1 MSLRFVDASRQR
13 PRRALTMIEITLA
26 VGLLAAAILP
36 VLTLTMRST
45 QQTYA
50 MEQHIMASQFAA
62 GILDRYL
69 AMPFKVCADAIRSES
84 YPQKVCETETF
95 KDAIETGES
104 FSEALQHTFRDF
116 EYEVT
121 VSEPSSAGE
130 RGEMFKITVTVS
142 WPGNPGAP
150 PARQFSLNA
159 VKFNENP

>member
-1 MSLRFVDASRQR
+1 MV
-13 PRRALTMIEITLA
+13 EITLA

-50 MEQHIMASQFAA
+50 MEQHVMASQFAA

-69 AMPFKVCADAIRSES
+69 AMPFKVCADAIRGES
-84 YPQKVCETETF
+84 FPKKILDTETF
-95 KDAIETGES
+95 SDAVSAGEG
-104 FSEALQHTFRDF
+104 FSETLQRTFRDF

-121 VSEPSSAGE
+121 VSEPSVAGE
-130 RGEMFKITVTVS
+130 KGEMFKITVTVS

-150 PARQFSLNA
+150 PTRQFSLNA

>member
-1 MSLRFVDASRQR
+1 
-13 PRRALTMIEITLA
+13 MIEITLA

-50 MEQHIMASQFAA
+50 MEQHVMASQFAA

-69 AMPFKVCADAIRSES
+69 AMPFKVCADAIGKES
-84 YPQKVCETETF
+84 YPQKVCDTETF
-95 KDAIETGES
+95 KDAVEAGAA
-104 FSEALQHTFRDF
+104 FSETLQRTFRDF

-121 VSEPSSAGE
+121 VSEPSEAGE
-130 RGEMFKITVTVS
+130 RGEMFKITVIVS
-142 WPGNPGAP
+142 WPGNPGSP
-150 PARQFSLNA
+150 PTRQFSLNA